1 MNLISLGETQLKSS
15 RLAYGCW
22 RIVAGGKPVE
32 LTPDR
37 QEDVASAIMAAYD
50 AGYRFFDHA
59 DVYSDGLAEEVFGRV
74 LKTHK
79 GMRDQILLSS
89 KCGVRMKGDPKNDS
103 PYRYDFTAEHIVK
116 SCEGSLKRLRT
127 DRLDLFLLHRPDY
140 LAEPEEV
147 ARAFSRL
154 KESGKVRE
162 FGLSNAAP
170 SFFQLIQQALPMR
183 LVTNQLEISLMKLD
197 FFHNGSMEHCMME
210 KITPMAWSPL
220 AAGRL
225 SFTGPIDLNE
235 AGHAKRIQLRDA
247 VDRVA
252 RRRRVSRAVV
262 ALAWLLKHPSGIIPV
277 VGSTDPRNI
286 RDLTKAVEVDLTR
299 EEWYS
304 LMEGAVGQRLP

>member
-1 MNLISLGETQLKSS
+1 MKLISLGGTELKAT

-22 RIVAGGKPVE
+22 RIVAAGKAVE

-37 QEDVASAIMAAYD
+37 VDDAGKAVMAAYD
-50 AGYRFFDHA
+50 AGYRLFDHA
-59 DVYSDGLAEEVFGRV
+59 DVYSDGQAEEVFGRV
-74 LKTHK
+74 VKSHK
-79 GMRDQILLSS
+79 GMRDEILISS
-89 KCGVRMKGDPKNDS
+89 KCGVRMKGDPKSDA
-103 PYRYDFTAEHIVK
+103 PYRYDFSAEHIVK

-127 DRLDLFLLHRPDY
+127 DRIDLYLLHRPDY
-140 LAEPEEV
+140 LAEPQEV
-147 ARAFSRL
+147 ANAFAKL

-162 FGLSNAAP
+162 FGLSNATPA
-170 SFFQLIQQALPMR
+170 FFGLIQKALPMR
-183 LVTNQLEISLMKLD
+183 LILNQVEISLMKLD
-197 FFHNGSMEHCMME
+197 FFHNGTMEHCMSE
-210 KITPMAWSPL
+210 NVTPMAWSPL

-225 SFTGPIDLNE
+225 SFVGPIDLNE

-252 RRRRVSRAVV
+252 RRRKVSRAAV

-286 RDLTKAVEVDLTR
+286 RELAKAVEVELTR

-304 LMEGAVGQRLP
+304 LLEGATGQRLP